1 MTIHIG
7 ADHRG
12 FELKERIKKSL
23 AAEGYEVSDAG
34 AVVKNENDDYTDF
47 AATVAERVS
56 RNEQTS
62 RGILICGSGAGMVVM
77 ANKFRRVRASIGF
90 SNDQVF
96 DARHDDDVNVLVLA
110 SNFTE
115 YEPALA
121 MIKIFLQTPFSN
133 EDRYQRRLDKIAR
146 LEDA

>member
-12 FELKERIKKSL
+12 FELKERIRQSL
-23 AAEGYEVSDAG
+23 VSEGYEISDAG
-34 AVVKNENDDYTDF
+34 NVVKDENDDYTDF

-77 ANKFRRVRASIGF
+77 ANKFRRVRAAIGF

-96 DARHDDDVNVLVLA
+96 DSRHDDDVNILVLA
-110 SNFTE
+110 ANFTE
-115 YEPALA
+115 YESALA
-121 MIKIFLQTPFSN
+121 MIKIFLQTPFSS
-133 EDRYQRRLDKIAR
+133 EDRYQRRLEKIAR
-146 LEDA
+146 MEDA

>member
-1 MTIHIG
+1 MMIHLG

-23 AAEGYEVSDAG
+23 MDEGYEVSDAG
-34 AVVKNENDDYTDF
+34 AVLKDQNDDYTDF
-47 AATVAERVS
+47 ATAVAEKVG
-56 RNEQTS
+56 RNEQSS

-77 ANKFRRVRASIGF
+77 ANKFRRVRAAMGF
-90 SNDQVF
+90 STDRVF
-96 DARHDDDVNVLVLA
+96 DARHDDDVNILVLA
-110 SNFTE
+110 ASFTE

-121 MIKIFLQTPFSN
+121 MVKVFLQTPFSN

-146 LEDA
+146 IEDA

>member
-1 MTIHIG
+1 MMIHLG

-23 AAEGYEVSDAG
+23 MDEGYEVSDAG
-34 AVVKNENDDYTDF
+34 AVLKDQNDDYTDF
-47 AATVAERVS
+47 ATAVAEKVG
-56 RNEQTS
+56 RNEQSS

-77 ANKFRRVRASIGF
+77 ANKFRRVRAAIGF

-96 DARHDDDVNVLVLA
+96 DARHDDDVNILVLA
-110 SNFTE
+110 ASFTE

-121 MIKIFLQTPFSN
+121 MVKVFLQTPFSN

-146 LEDA
+146 MEDA

>member
-23 AAEGYEVSDAG
+23 ATEGYEISDAG
-34 AVVKNENDDYTDF
+34 NLVKDENDDYTDF
-47 AATVAERVS
+47 GATVAERVG

-96 DARHDDDVNVLVLA
+96 DARHDDDVNILVLA
-110 SNFTE
+110 ANFTE

-121 MIKIFLQTPFSN
+121 MIKIFLQTPFSS

-146 LEDA
+146 MEDA

>member
-1 MTIHIG
+1 MMIHLG

-23 AAEGYEVSDAG
+23 MDEGYEVSDAG
-34 AVVKNENDDYTDF
+34 AVLKDQNDDYTDF
-47 AATVAERVS
+47 ATAVAEKVG
-56 RNEQTS
+56 RNEQSS

-77 ANKFRRVRASIGF
+77 ANKFRRVRAAIGF

-96 DARHDDDVNVLVLA
+96 DARHDDDVNILVLA
-110 SNFTE
+110 ASFTE

-121 MIKIFLQTPFSN
+121 MVKVFLQTPFSN

-146 LEDA
+146 IEDA